1 MKTPAHLGRK
11 AGAGEAGE
19 QLALLPPPPFSPV
32 WPQPSTLAMRC
43 LSIFLE
49 GDSLTHPQFEAV
61 SFSWRLAA
69 VVNALRELGWP
80 VISEDIAS
88 PTAENPD
95 RIISRYRLA
104 PDVIAA
110 ALALRGG
117 RHA

>member
-1 MKTPAHLGRK
+1 MKTPAHLGRR
-11 AGAGEAGE
+11 AGACGK
-19 QLALLPPPPFSPV
+19 QLTLLPEPPFSPV

-43 LSIFLE
+43 LQIFLE

-104 PDVIAA
+104 PDAIAA
-110 ALALRGG
+110 ALTLRGG